1 MGCNTPN
8 CGQGPTAGSGQA
20 TAVPQD
26 LTDCQGFGYCDDK
39 LLGLPKAASNF
50 QIVGVPSGDKCLK
63 RLSAG
68 KGVWLRDAQGN
79 DYVGGLDQIVVT
91 GAGKQTNCGLI
102 PAWVTTTDATGKTA
116 TELVIAN
123 PTDKAKG
130 TLAALNSCGTNG
142 GLRHDRIIPAAL
154 SGCPANLYLLSFQKV
169 TEVVDGQE
177 VVSYQWFE
185 QSSLKLPGGQIPD
198 LSGADLTDTVNYRL
212 AVWHKSGDCW
222 ILKKADGS
230 VYDGLCELAF
240 KTLSDEDPLNVLAC
254 TTDGLRRV
262 LLSSTL
268 LRRILGSSGLT
279 RIDPVLIT
287 RQKAGTGIGDVISGS
302 ASGTVNVVDDH
313 DFPAE
318 ATIAWVRVE
327 SGLVNTA
334 GSTNHILA
342 TATLNG
348 EVVTS
353 VSVDESSS
361 GDVDRMALAYP
372 VKLTDGEF
380 TFSTSLSV
388 TDGLNGGCYS
398 EIKLIGYE

>member
-327 SGLVNTA
+327 SGLANRA

>member
-287 RQKAGTGIGDVISGS
+287 RQKAGTGIGNVISGS

-327 SGLVNTA
+327 SGLANTA

>member
-327 SGLVNTA
+327 SGLANTA

-353 VSVDESSS
+353 VSIDESSS

>member
-327 SGLVNTA
+327 SGLANTA

>member
-222 ILKKADGS
+222 ILKKADGC

-268 LRRILGSSGLT
+268 LRRILGS
-279 RIDPVLIT
+279 
-287 RQKAGTGIGDVISGS
+287 
-302 ASGTVNVVDDH
+302 
-313 DFPAE
+313 
-318 ATIAWVRVE
+318 
-327 SGLVNTA
+327 
-334 GSTNHILA
+334 
-342 TATLNG
+342 
-348 EVVTS
+348 
-353 VSVDESSS
+353 
-361 GDVDRMALAYP
+361 
-372 VKLTDGEF
+372 
-380 TFSTSLSV
+380 
-388 TDGLNGGCYS
+388 
-398 EIKLIGYE
+398 